1 MGSRRNDLK
10 SVAFRRMLKY
20 LFLISFTVSLLHLDN
35 CTSEIFSGIADLNH
49 ESDYFAK
56 FCFLSS
62 NSSIQFEFAFL
73 ENALPVKLK
82 SFWDAPRMW
91 LAASQR
97 PLFSCFKRQALLN
110 SLSANQLFHLD
121 PFMDHWCQRI
131 SLSDKMYDEL
141 MIISNEKSINWA
153 SIMTTVINKIS
164 GYFNRLEE
172 IPERKLPI
180 NNATYNGTTV
190 PPFNEVNLTDP
201 INVHEYRQ
209 SRTWFPEVLTMAWS
223 YFKSTVQNEKD
234 SFVLSQWIY
243 CQSPNIPLIVN
254 RPSWWFFTFDSC
266 NELKLDNM
274 IETSMK
280 TQKLFTKNKIAY
292 RLTLRNGENGDLF
305 HEHFSSQEFGK
316 LEINLLFFILLGLL
330 FLVAN
335 LLLFRLY
342 RSNLLHPTVILWY
355 SSISLRFLAQLIQ
368 LTVDVNFAKTGYFN
382 SFNTSLAH
390 LFYAASISC
399 FYASLL
405 VLGSGF
411 TIVHQMVPRN
421 HMIAFLMISLTHV
434 LINLCCQISMGLT
447 RYEVGV
453 FSRYH
458 SPSGYVY
465 LGLQLCSYIAY
476 LFICSYTC
484 IKWSGKRIF
493 FIRFMAISCIW
504 FWTVPLWIIL
514 SMNYIY
520 TWYIETLIRII
531 DEFIHF
537 SGFIIMMVFLR
548 PDKTNI
554 IFPYHTSSISTIPSI
569 KQDDNDN
576 WKTKL
581 VTETVSS
588 TSTTTKSP
596 QLSIIPMKKNIEQI
610 DNSKSVSKKVL
621 PPPRPNPP
629 RLFNL
634 TGKPGDLPAP
644 GSIITSGLSELSK
657 TPIHSPKRPQTT
669 PNLNSG
675 VNSPRLQT
683 IDKAGSTH

>member
-1 MGSRRNDLK
+1 M
-10 SVAFRRMLKY
+10 Y
-20 LFLISFTVSLLHLDN
+20 
-35 CTSEIFSGIADLNH
+35 
-49 ESDYFAK
+49 
-56 FCFLSS
+56 
-62 NSSIQFEFAFL
+62 
-73 ENALPVKLK
+73 ALPVKLK

-91 LAASQR
+91 LAASRR

-121 PFMDHWCQRI
+121 PFMDRWCQRI
-131 SLSDKMYDEL
+131 SLSDKIYDEL
-141 MIISNEKSINWA
+141 MIISNERSINWA

-164 GYFNRLEE
+164 EYFNRLEE

-180 NNATYNGTTV
+180 NNASYNGTT
-190 PPFNEVNLTDP
+190 
-201 INVHEYRQ
+201 
-209 SRTWFPEVLTMAWS
+209 
-223 YFKSTVQNEKD
+223 
-234 SFVLSQWIY
+234 
-243 CQSPNIPLIVN
+243 
-254 RPSWWFFTFDSC
+254 
-266 NELKLDNM
+266 
-274 IETSMK
+274 
-280 TQKLFTKNKIAY
+280 
-292 RLTLRNGENGDLF
+292 
-305 HEHFSSQEFGK
+305 GK
-316 LEINLLFFILLGLL
+316 LEIDLLFFILLGLL

-368 LTVDVNFAKTGYFN
+368 LTVDVNFAKT
-382 SFNTSLAH
+382 AH

-504 FWTVPLWIIL
+504 
-514 SMNYIY
+514 
-520 TWYIETLIRII
+520 
-531 DEFIHF
+531 
-537 SGFIIMMVFLR
+537 

-588 TSTTTKSP
+588 TSTAKTTTTKSP

-610 DNSKSVSKKVL
+610 DNTKSVSKKVL

-657 TPIHSPKRPQTT
+657 TPMNSPKRPQTT

>member
-1 MGSRRNDLK
+1 
-10 SVAFRRMLKY
+10 MLKY
-20 LFLISFTVSLLHLDN
+20 LIITYFTVLLLYLDN
-35 CTSEIFSGIADLNH
+35 CSPEIFSGIADLNH

-73 ENALPVKLK
+73 ENTLPVKLK
-82 SFWDAPRMW
+82 SFWDAPGMW

-97 PLFSCFKRQALLN
+97 PLFSCFKKQALLN

-121 PFMDHWCQRI
+121 PFMDRWCQRI
-131 SLSDKMYDEL
+131 SLSDKIYDEL
-141 MIISNEKSINWA
+141 MIVSNEEPISWA
-153 SIMTTVINKIS
+153 SVMTTMIKKIS

-172 IPERKLPI
+172 IPERKSPT
-180 NNATYNGTTV
+180 NHTSYNGTTAL
-190 PPFNEVNLTDP
+190 PLNEVNLTDL
-201 INVHEYRQ
+201 ISVREYQQ
-209 SRTWFPEVLTMAWS
+209 SRTWFPEVITMAWS
-223 YFKSTVQNEKD
+223 YFKSNIRNEQD

-280 TQKLFTKNKIAY
+280 SQQLYTKNNKIAY
-292 RLTLRNGENGDLF
+292 RLTLKNGENGDLF

-316 LEINLLFFILLGLL
+316 LEIDLLFFILLGSL
-330 FLVAN
+330 FIVAN

-342 RSNLLHPTVILWY
+342 RSNLLHHTVVLWY
-355 SSISLRFLAQLIQ
+355 TSISLRFLAQLIQ
-368 LTVDVNFAKTGYFN
+368 LIVDINFAKTGYFN
-382 SFNTSLAH
+382 SFNTSLAY
-390 LFYAASISC
+390 LFYSASISC
-399 FYASLL
+399 FYASLV

-411 TIVHQMVPRN
+411 TIVYQTVPHN
-421 HMIAFLMISLTHV
+421 HMIAFLILSISYA
-434 LINLCCQISMGLT
+434 LINLSCQISMGLT
-447 RYEVGV
+447 HYEVGI

-458 SPSGYVY
+458 SQSGYVY
-465 LGLQLCSYIAY
+465 LGLQLFSYIAY

-520 TWYIETLIRII
+520 TWYMETLIRLI
-531 DEFIHF
+531 DELIHF
-537 SGFIIMMVFLR
+537 TGFIVMMVFLR
-548 PDKTNI
+548 PDKTNL
-554 IFPYHTSSISTIPSI
+554 IFPYHTSAISTIISR
-569 KQDDNDN
+569 KKDDNDN
-576 WKTKL
+576 WETKL

-588 TSTTTKSP
+588 TSTTTTTTTKSP
-596 QLSIIPMKKNIEQI
+596 QLSIIPMKKNVAQT
-610 DNSKSVSKKVL
+610 DNTKSVNKKVS
-621 PPPRPNPP
+621 PPQRPNPP

-644 GSIITSGLSELSK
+644 GSVLTSGLSELSK
-657 TPIHSPKRPQTT
+657 TPMNSPKRPQTT